1 MYFTILERDDQNCAA
16 SLGIANVLN
25 EYDKRSEA
33 VEIYKLLAN
42 SEPNSATGINAR
54 VNQGHIAMWDSNY
67 DLAANLYKSALQ
79 QKPDDLDISLYL
91 SKAYFRMK
99 DFTNCR
105 TLLESIAP
113 KHTDDARVK
122 FNLAQVL
129 YNIGRNHFN
138 LPQRSVAD
146 SNRAVED
153 LE

>member
-1 MYFTILERDDQNCAA
+1 MQMYFTILERDDQNCAA

-79 QKPDDLDISLYL
+79 
-91 SKAYFRMK
+91 
-99 DFTNCR
+99 
-105 TLLESIAP
+105 
-113 KHTDDARVK
+113 
-122 FNLAQVL
+122 
-129 YNIGRNHFN
+129 
-138 LPQRSVAD
+138 
-146 SNRAVED
+146 
-153 LE
+153 